1 LSLLGGGLG
10 WALAYWGSGFI
21 RTSFPPVPYP
31 IVFDVSP
38 DRYVLKWMMVISLIT
53 GIIFGLAPALLAS
66 RTDLV
71 AVIKSGAGQS
81 RKRRRLNLRS
91 TLVVAQVMISIVVL
105 ICAGLFIRSL
115 RKALETDPGFKT
127 DNMVTMMINPRLLG
141 YDQKAIWRFFPE
153 LLRRIETQPGVRA
166 AAMTD
171 DLPLQ
176 AGDLSRGPIVK
187 EGEADPLPNQ
197 GFISKC
203 NYVSPKYF
211 ETMRTALVN
220 GRDFTERDD
229 ADAPKVVIVNE
240 EFARHFYGGV
250 ENAMGRRFRFE
261 QGTPLMEIVGIA
273 KDGLYRSLYEDRQ
286 PYMFLPLYQQNHG
299 AVTLAISTHSGSDV
313 GAVTENVRREIA
325 QLDPRMPVVGIM
337 INDDNMAIPYWGP
350 RVAAGMA
357 TTFGL
362 LALVL
367 ATMGLYSVMMY
378 VVSQRTREIGIRMA
392 LGANVRDVLRM
403 IVSQGMRMVIIGL
416 ALGLTGAFAL
426 TRLFA
431 SLLLGV
437 GTSDP
442 LTFVGVALL
451 LAAIALLAC
460 WIPARRATKVDP
472 LLALRQE

>member
-1 LSLLGGGLG
+1 
-10 WALAYWGSGFI
+10 
-21 RTSFPPVPYP
+21 
-31 IVFDVSP
+31 
-38 DRYVLKWMMVISLIT
+38 
-53 GIIFGLAPALLAS
+53 
-66 RTDLV
+66 
-71 AVIKSGAGQS
+71 
-81 RKRRRLNLRS
+81 
-91 TLVVAQVMISIVVL
+91 
-105 ICAGLFIRSL
+105 
-115 RKALETDPGFKT
+115 
-127 DNMVTMMINPRLLG
+127 
-141 YDQKAIWRFFPE
+141 
-153 LLRRIETQPGVRA
+153 
-166 AAMTD
+166 MTD

-176 AGDLSRGPIVK
+176 AGDLSRGPIVR

-211 ETMRTALVN
+211 ETMRTPLVQ
-220 GRDFTERDD
+220 GRDFTDRDD

-240 EFARHFYGGV
+240 EFARRFYGSV

-261 QGTPLMEIVGIA
+261 QGTPLMEIIGIA

-299 AVTLAISTHSGSDV
+299 AVTIAISTQSGSDIGV
-313 GAVTENVRREIA
+313 VTETVRHEIG
-325 QLDPRMPVVGIM
+325 QMDPRLPVVGVM
-337 INDDNMAIPYWGP
+337 VGEQNMAIPYWGP

-392 LGANVRDVLRM
+392 LGASVRDVLRM
-403 IVSQGMRMVIIGL
+403 IVRQGMRMVIIGL

-426 TRLFA
+426 TRVFA

-437 GTSDP
+437 GTTDP

-451 LAAIALLAC
+451 LFVIALLAC

-472 LLALRQE
+472 LIALRQE